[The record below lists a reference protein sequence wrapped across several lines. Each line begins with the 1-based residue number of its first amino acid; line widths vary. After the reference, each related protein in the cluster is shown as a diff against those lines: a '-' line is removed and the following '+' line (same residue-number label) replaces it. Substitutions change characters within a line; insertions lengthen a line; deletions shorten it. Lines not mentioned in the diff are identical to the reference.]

1 MRDRFIPAVIMLV
14 AGMVTSIINILNNV
28 KLYTGLKRL
37 LLVMIIFYIIGLI
50 AKAIIM
56 RASNIKRAPEET
68 VEGEID
74 KEIQLESE
82 KIQ

>member
-1 MRDRFIPAVIMLV
+1 MRDRFIPAVIMLI
-14 AGMVTSIINILNNV
+14 AGMVTSIINILNHV
-28 KLYTGLKRL
+28 KLNTGLQRL

-56 RASNIKRAPEET
+56 RASNLKPAQEET

-74 KEIQLESE
+74 KEKQPELE